1 MYPRELI
8 LRRRTINFAV
18 RPITQRESIIVMPG
32 SLARALGCAL
42 VAAFACTAPVSHAL
56 VAEVEPEP
64 SLAQAIDV
72 ATLRQSVLDAV
83 PSVDQFRKRGPFQA
97 IVRRDITVT
106 LRSKEK
112 VRADLYVPA
121 ATVERTPLVILV
133 HGYDN
138 TKADHA
144 QQGMHLA
151 TWGMHALVV
160 QVRSRGPWVGNGTL
174 LSRLVQH
181 VRLDPGSIDKGIDPA
196 RIVLAGHSF
205 GATAV
210 VVALASGARTSGA
223 VLLDPADAIRGLPTY
238 LRKVR
243 APVAIVGADERLGST
258 RNRRVFYTSIGKGVS
273 ETSIADAQHDDAQF
287 ALDTDFNAADQAK
300 LEFVGALTAA
310 SFSIGYTGKLD
321 YAWSSFRDAARKGTM
336 YGLNRK

>member
-1 MYPRELI
+1 MPKRFV
-8 LRRRTINFAV
+8 RTV
-18 RPITQRESIIVMPG
+18 LGT
-32 SLARALGCAL
+32 LALVLTCGAQVSRALVL
-42 VAAFACTAPVSHAL
+42 
-56 VAEVEPEP
+56 EVEPDA
-64 SLAQAIDV
+64 STSQALDV
-72 ATLRQSVLDAV
+72 ATMRQSLLDAA
-83 PSVDQFRKRGPFQA
+83 PNVDQFRKRGPFQA
-97 IVRRDITVT
+97 IQKRDVTVT

-112 VRADLYVPA
+112 VRADLYIA
-121 ATVERTPLVILV
+121 ATPERAPLVILV

-138 TKADHA
+138 SKADHA
-144 QQGMHLA
+144 YQGMHLA

-181 VRLDPGSIDKGIDPA
+181 VRNNPASIDRGIDPA

-205 GATAV
+205 GATSV
-210 VVALASGARTSGA
+210 VVALASGAPTSGA

-258 RNRRVFYTSIGKGVS
+258 RNRRVFYANIGKGVS
-273 ETSIADAQHDDAQF
+273 ETSIADAQHEDAQF
-287 ALDTDFNAADQAK
+287 TLDTDLNAVDQAK

-336 YGLNRK
+336 FGLNRK